1 MLKTNVHMPM
11 ASHLCSLQSWLLSP
25 FALQG
30 RQEGAHIDPWEDAD
44 FTLYKVTDRFGFL
57 HEHELPI
64 RSAVEEKQKLQEIE
78 RVDKWLK
85 MLKKWGKYRNSDKM
99 FRRVYKGI
107 PLQVRGQVWSLLL
120 DIEKVKAENEGKYEK
135 MKEQARSFS
144 SEIKQ
149 IDLDV
154 NRTFRNHIMFR
165 DRYGVKQQALF
176 HVLSAYS
183 VYNTE
188 VSYCQGMSQIAAI
201 LLMYLNEE
209 DAFWALAQL
218 LTNQR
223 HAMHGFFIPGF
234 PKLQRFQAHH
244 EQILSKL
251 FPKLKKH
258 MDKEQMTTGIYTT
271 KWFLQCFIDR
281 TPFTLTLRLWDI
293 YILEGERVLTAMAY
307 TILKL
312 HKKRLLKMSLED
324 LREFLQERISASLHY
339 EDDDIIEQLQTSM
352 TELRKMKFDL
362 PPPAK
367 PEEFPKK
374 PLGLELSL
382 NLVALKP
389 SIAANGQ
396 NKAATDLDPD
406 RDTKLSSPHNSPAHL
421 NDTIGNASVAINKRL
436 PPLQQDGPP
445 SLAAAPDVHQHPLK
459 GHQQCQEEN
468 QHGEENQVESPK
480 EVAGETTSQKLSSS
494 EENEVP
500 ALPESQDALPG
511 SREAVSQESPQT
523 LSAGMDEGELQ
534 EQSPSSVVGNT
545 NQAILQAAQLPAPQQ
560 AQPEGTAE
568 DNSAGDIA
576 AQSHN
581 PQVDLPVNHNKTLA
595 GQELPNQMPSLPS
608 LAKQRPSDASVQN
621 VSESPED
628 TSSTIFQV
636 GLLTGLPPEQQHRP
650 PNTDSLSAPE
660 QNLASPCG
668 LSEKGQVPVLCM
680 EKALVSLSLPLH
692 DGRRRPSNV
701 SQYDN
706 IFELEYS
713 EDNSFGQ
720 VLRTENLS
728 GAVPQNKPELKSS
741 VPKSVSV
748 GEIAD
753 LGMHSGGS
761 IDSAQHTA
769 GLGHPAFNLLPHQR
783 LSGGSSSVPILSMLD
798 SGALQLAEGLHDR
811 HLSSPA
817 LQGQCSPYKIVKT
830 TTPLHVA
837 HATEQDLLNRKKM
850 ALPLQEGGHHIG
862 AALTAVDGEA
872 FPTAAELEA
881 VAASQCVQKSLN
893 ALREPRPCLHPKPKI
908 PPKVAKAHSEN
919 SFYPGCTSAMQMSK
933 SVTF

>member
-1 MLKTNVHMPM
+1 MKKDIETLIAQERAEIIAKYEK
-11 ASHLCSLQSWLLSP
+11 
-25 FALQG
+25 G

-57 HEHELPI
+57 HEHELPT

-120 DIEKVKAENEGKYEK
+120 DIEKMKIENEGKYEK

-144 SEIKQ
+144 AEIKQ

-218 LTNQR
+218 LTNQK

-244 EQILSKL
+244 EQILTKL

-339 EDDDIIEQLQTSM
+339 EDDIIIEQLQTSM

-396 NKAATDLDPD
+396 NKAAPDLDPD
-406 RDTKLSSPHNSPAHL
+406 RDTKLSSPNSPAPL
-421 NDTIGNASVAINKRL
+421 NATIGNANVAINERL

-445 SLAAAPDVHQHPLK
+445 SPAAATDVHPHPVK
-459 GHQQCQEEN
+459 GHQQRQEEN
-468 QHGEENQVESPK
+468 QHAEENQVASPK
-480 EVAGETTSQKLSSS
+480 KVAGESPSQELSPP
-494 EENEVP
+494 EENEAQ
-500 ALPESQDALPG
+500 ALPESQDAPPV

-523 LSAGMDEGELQ
+523 PSAGRGKGELQ
-534 EQSPSSVVGNT
+534 EHSPSPAVGNT
-545 NQAILQAAQLPAPQQ
+545 NPAILQAPQQ
-560 AQPEGTAE
+560 AQPEGTVV

-576 AQSHN
+576 TPCHN
-581 PQVDLPVNHNKTLA
+581 PQVDLPVSHNNILA
-595 GQELPNQMPSLPS
+595 GQELPNQTPSLPP
-608 LAKQRPSDASVQN
+608 LAEQRPSDASVQN

-628 TSSTIFQV
+628 TSATIFPV
-636 GLLTGLPPEQQHRP
+636 GLLTEQQHRP
-650 PNTDSLSAPE
+650 PSTNSLSAPE
-660 QNLASPCG
+660 QNLASPCD
-668 LSEKGQVPVLCM
+668 LSEKVQVPVLCM
-680 EKALVSLSLPLH
+680 EKALVTLSLPLQ
-692 DGRRRPSNV
+692 DGRRRPSNI

-706 IFELEYS
+706 ISDLEYS
-713 EDNSFGQ
+713 EGNSSGQ
-720 VLRTENLS
+720 VPSTENLS
-728 GAVPQNKPELKSS
+728 GAVPQNKPDLKSS
-741 VPKSVSV
+741 VPKSASV
-748 GEIAD
+748 GEIAG
-753 LGMHSGGS
+753 LGMHSEGS
-761 IDSAQHTA
+761 IDSAQQTV
-769 GLGHPAFNLLPHQR
+769 GLGHPAFNSFPHQR
-783 LSGGSSSVPILSMLD
+783 LSGGSGSVPILSMLD
-798 SGALQLAEGLHDR
+798 SGAVQLAEGLHDR

-837 HATEQDLLNRKKM
+837 HATEQDFLNRKQM
-850 ALPLQEGGHHIG
+850 PLPLQEGSHHVG
-862 AALTAVDGEA
+862 AALAAADGGA
-872 FPTAAELEA
+872 CPTAAELEA

-919 SFYPGCTSAMQMSK
+919 SFYPGCPSAMQMSK

>member
-1 MLKTNVHMPM
+1 MKKDIETLIAEERAEIIAKYEK
-11 ASHLCSLQSWLLSP
+11 
-25 FALQG
+25 G
-30 RQEGAHIDPWEDAD
+30 RQEGAKIDPWEDAD
-44 FTLYKVTDRFGFL
+44 FALYKVTDRFGFL
-57 HEHELPI
+57 HEHELPT
-64 RSAVEEKQKLQEIE
+64 RSALEEKQKLQEIE

-107 PLQVRGQVWSLLL
+107 PLQVRGPVWSFLL
-120 DIEKVKAENEGKYEK
+120 DIEKMKTENEGKYEK
-135 MKEQARSFS
+135 MKEQARIFS

-165 DRYGVKQQALF
+165 DRYGVKQQELF

-218 LTNQR
+218 LTNQK

-339 EDDDIIEQLQTSM
+339 EDDIIIEQLQMSM
-352 TELRKMKFDL
+352 NELRKMKFDL

-382 NLVALKP
+382 NLLALKP
-389 SIAANGQ
+389 SLTVNGQ
-396 NKAATDLDPD
+396 NKAATDLDSG
-406 RDTKLSSPHNSPAHL
+406 RGIKLSSPNNSPAPPNESIGHAKAAT
-421 NDTIGNASVAINKRL
+421 NDRL
-436 PPLQQDGPP
+436 PLQQDGPP
-445 SLAAAPDVHQHPLK
+445 LPAAATDVPQHPLQ
-459 GHQQCQEEN
+459 GQQQHQEEN

-480 EVAGETTSQKLSSS
+480 KAAGESPSQEQFPGGETEVQALL
-494 EENEVP
+494 ENQEAPPV
-500 ALPESQDALPG
+500 

-523 LSAGMDEGELQ
+523 LNAGRGE
-534 EQSPSSVVGNT
+534 EQLPERSPSPAVGNT
-545 NQAILQAAQLPAPQQ
+545 DQPLQQE
-560 AQPEGTAE
+560 QPKGTVV
-568 DNSAGDIA
+568 DSSAGDIA
-576 AQSHN
+576 TQSHN
-581 PQVDLPVNHNKTLA
+581 PQVDLPVAHSNTLA
-595 GQELPNQMPSLPS
+595 GQESPNQMS
-608 LAKQRPSDASVQN
+608 LAKQRPSEASVQ
-621 VSESPED
+621 SASSPD
-628 TSSTIFQV
+628 DASAPHFSV
-636 GLLTGLPPEQQHRP
+636 ALLAGGPPLEQQHGP
-650 PNTDSLSAPE
+650 PSTDSFSTPGP
-660 QNLASPCG
+660 NLAPPG
-668 LSEKGQVPVLCM
+668 DMSETVHVPALCAVT
-680 EKALVSLSLPLH
+680 ALDTLSLPPQ
-692 DGRRRPSNV
+692 DGRRRPSNI

-706 IFELEYS
+706 ISELEYNEGNPSGREPSS
-713 EDNSFGQ
+713 EL
-720 VLRTENLS
+720 LR
-728 GAVPQNKPELKSS
+728 GAAPQHKPDLKPSL
-741 VPKSVSV
+741 PKSASV

-753 LGMHSGGS
+753 LGVHSGGS
-761 IDSAQHTA
+761 TDSVQQAV
-769 GLGHPAFNLLPHQR
+769 GPGHPAFHLLPHQR
-783 LSGGSSSVPILSMLD
+783 LTGGGGSVPILSMLD
-798 SGALQLAEGLHDR
+798 SGAAQLAEGLHDR
-811 HLSSPA
+811 PLSSPA
-817 LQGQCSPYKIVKT
+817 LQGQFSPYRIVKT
-830 TTPLHVA
+830 NTPLHVA
-837 HATEQDLLNRKKM
+837 HATEQDFSNQKSM
-850 ALPLQEGGHHIG
+850 ALPLQEGGHHVR
-862 AALTAVDGEA
+862 ATLTAADGGPRPVAVEHEA
-872 FPTAAELEA
+872 L
-881 VAASQCVQKSLN
+881 AASRNAQKSLN
-893 ALREPRPCLHPKPKI
+893 ALREPRPTLSPKPKI
-908 PPKVAKAHSEN
+908 PPQVAKAHSEN
-919 SFYPGCTSAMQMSK
+919 SFYPACPSATQMSK

>member
-1 MLKTNVHMPM
+1 MKKDIETLIAQERAEIIAKYEK
-11 ASHLCSLQSWLLSP
+11 
-25 FALQG
+25 G

-57 HEHELPI
+57 HEHELPT

-85 MLKKWGKYRNSDKM
+85 MLKKWGKYRHSDKM

-120 DIEKVKAENEGKYEK
+120 DIEKVKIENEGKYEK

-218 LTNQR
+218 LTNQK

-293 YILEGERVLTAMAY
+293 YILDGERVLTAMAY

-339 EDDDIIEQLQTSM
+339 EDDIIIEHLQTSM
-352 TELRKMKFDL
+352 AELRKMKFDL

-374 PLGLELSL
+374 PLGLEHTL
-382 NLVALKP
+382 NLMGLKP

-396 NKAATDLDPD
+396 NKAATDLDLD
-406 RDTKLSSPHNSPAHL
+406 RDTKQSPLNNSPAHL
-421 NDTIGNASVAINKRL
+421 NETIGNLNVARKERT
-436 PPLQQDGPP
+436 PPLQQDGPLSP
-445 SLAAAPDVHQHPLK
+445 AVATDVHQNLLK
-459 GHQQCQEEN
+459 VNQEEN
-468 QHGEENQVESPK
+468 QQGEENQVESQK
-480 EVAGETTSQKLSSS
+480 KIAGETPSQELSPP
-494 EENEVP
+494 EENEVQV
-500 ALPESQDALPG
+500 LPESQDAPPLSKESVLQG
-511 SREAVSQESPQT
+511 SPQT
-523 LSAGMDEGELQ
+523 LSAGRGKGELQ
-534 EQSPSSVVGNT
+534 ERSPSPVLGNT
-545 NQAILQAAQLPAPQQ
+545 NQAIPRAAQLQALQQ
-560 AQPEGTAE
+560 TQPEGMAVE
-568 DNSAGDIA
+568 SPAGDTVN
-576 AQSHN
+576 QSHN
-581 PQVDLPVNHNKTLA
+581 PGVDLPVNHNNILA
-595 GQELPNQMPSLPS
+595 GQELPNQTLSLPS
-608 LAKQRPSDASVQN
+608 LAEQSPSDASVQN
-621 VSESPED
+621 VSSPED
-628 TSSTIFQV
+628 TSATTFPV
-636 GLLTGLPPEQQHRP
+636 GLPTEGATLPPEQQHQP
-650 PNTDSLSAPE
+650 PSTDVFSAPR
-660 QNLASPCG
+660 QNLSSPCD
-668 LSEKGQVPVLCM
+668 LSEKVQVPVLCT
-680 EKALVSLSLPLH
+680 EKAPVSLPLPLQ
-692 DGRRRPSNV
+692 DGRRRPSNI

-706 IFELEYS
+706 MSELEFR
-713 EDNSFGQ
+713 EDNSSVQ
-720 VLRTENLS
+720 VPNTEKLS
-728 GAVPQNKPELKSS
+728 GTVPQNKPCLKSL
-741 VPKSVSV
+741 VPKSASAS
-748 GEIAD
+748 EIAD
-753 LGMHSGGS
+753 LGMHSGES
-761 IDSAQHTA
+761 IDSAQQPG
-769 GLGHPAFNLLPHQR
+769 GLGHPAFNSLPQWKP
-783 LSGGSSSVPILSMLD
+783 SVGTGSVPILSMLD
-798 SGALQLAEGLHDR
+798 LGAAQLAEGLHDR
-811 HLSSPA
+811 PLSSPT
-817 LQGQCSPYKIVKT
+817 LQGQFSPYKIVKT

-837 HATEQDLLNRKKM
+837 HATEQEFLNRKKM
-850 ALPLQEGGHHIG
+850 ALPLQEGSRHVSAASVPADEG
-862 AALTAVDGEA
+862 AL
-872 FPTAAELEA
+872 PIAAELEA

-893 ALREPRPCLHPKPKI
+893 ALREPHPSLSPKPKI

-919 SFYPGCTSAMQMSK
+919 NFYSGYPSVMQMSK